1 MKSGIL
7 NINGSMYFVSGRGLK
22 KYIPLGVRYLKSKM
36 GINNAIKQCKVFHVW
51 FHPMDFVDDSRKLF
65 SDFERVLKY
74 ATKKRARRIKNI
86 KHESNP
92 NSLFLIFPIKIA
104 GPFFRSF
111 Y

>member
-74 ATKKRARRIKNI
+74 ATKKEGKEN
-86 KHESNP
+86 
-92 NSLFLIFPIKIA
+92 
-104 GPFFRSF
+104 
-111 Y
+111 